1 MKRPGIIARQHAAQ
15 LNAETY
21 DVDDNVRE
29 ARAAALL
36 DLDRRRRLSSAE
48 HAVAEAEDRL
58 RYARRDFTAQEMAL
72 ADARARLRSVQDE
85 MTD

>member
-1 MKRPGIIARQHAAQ
+1 MKPGIIARQHAAR
-15 LNAETY
+15 LKAEQY
-21 DVDDNVRE
+21 LVNDDVRE
-29 ARAAALL
+29 ARTAALL
-36 DLDRRRRLSSAE
+36 DLDRRRRLSTAE

-72 ADARARLRSVQDE
+72 ADAQARLRSIQDE